1 MKKVIFII
9 LMAGLVAACFRFGLT
24 EYLSLEE
31 IKQSQGRLQAF
42 YAQNPALSIAV
53 FVGIY
58 IPSVALNLPW
68 ALVLGLAGGA
78 VFGTFTG
85 TVVVSFASSIGALLA
100 CMISRYLLA
109 GWVKKKFKD
118 KLERVNQGI
127 AREGAFY
134 LFALRLIPLIPFFVV
149 NMVMGVTAIRLTTFY
164 WVSQLGMLPATA
176 VIVNA
181 GSQISKIN
189 TLSGIL
195 SGKLMISLALL
206 GSLPLAAKRLVS
218 VVRKKKAFSTHP
230 ETQSGEAS
238 NRPDQ
243 MAPVFTDIL
252 EKCTGCGACQVQ
264 CAFLTRYGTP
274 KDIFLT
280 LDPARQRALAFE
292 CSLCGLCRAVCPE
305 KLDPGE
311 AFLALR
317 RDAVSKNQA
326 DLSRYSTI
334 MGYEKKGTSALF
346 SCYALPQGC
355 DTIFFPGCTLP
366 GTRPETTW
374 ALFETLRA
382 LDPDLGIVLDCCTK
396 PSHDLGRESYFH
408 SMFGEMLAFL
418 QARKIKRVW
427 LACPNCYKIFLTYA
441 AQMKVESV
449 YEVLSRTGLPS
460 RFSNHTG
467 PFGNTFLADPLVVH
481 DPCPMRDDALV
492 QESVRSLLA
501 GMSLSA
507 GKMAYEKKKTL
518 CCGEGGSVGFID
530 PTLAREWTQKRK
542 KAARQR
548 PIVTYCAGCAG
559 FLNRATP
566 TFHILDLLF
575 FPDKAA
581 SGRLRAARAPLTY
594 FHRLALK
601 RKIKKTLPAEVFRER
616 NTRPTE

>member
-1 MKKVIFII
+1 MKKVILII

-24 EYLSLEE
+24 EYFSLEE
-31 IKQSQGRLQAF
+31 IKQSQSRLQGV
-42 YAQNPALSIAV
+42 YARNPVLAIAV
-53 FVGIY
+53 FLGIY

-78 VFGTFTG
+78 VFGPLAG
-85 TVVVSFASSIGALLA
+85 TVVVSFASSIGGLLA

-134 LFALRLIPLIPFFVV
+134 LFALRLIPLIPFFAV

-181 GSQISKIN
+181 GSQISKIES
-189 TLSGIL
+189 LSGIL
-195 SGKLMISLALL
+195 SGKLMLSLALL
-206 GSLPLAAKRLVS
+206 GILPLAAKRLVS
-218 VVRKKKAFSTHP
+218 FVRKKKKFSGHP
-230 ETQSGEAS
+230 EIQTGRAS

-243 MAPVFTDIL
+243 MAPVLAGIL

-274 KDIFLT
+274 KDMFLT
-280 LDPARQRALAFE
+280 LDPAKQRAISFE

-305 KLDPGE
+305 KLDPGD
-311 AFLALR
+311 AFLSLR

-346 SCYALPQGC
+346 SCYALPQGG
-355 DTIFFPGCTLP
+355 DTVFFPGCTLP
-366 GTRPETTW
+366 GTRPKTTW
-374 ALFETLRA
+374 ALFESLRE
-382 LDPDLGIVLDCCTK
+382 LHPDLGIVLDCCTK
-396 PSHDLGRESYFH
+396 PSHDLGRERYFH

-418 QARKIKRVW
+418 QAHRIKRVW

-449 YEVLSRTGLPS
+449 YEVIDRTGLPG
-460 RFSNHTG
+460 RFSDNAG
-467 PFGNTFLADPLVVH
+467 PFENTFPETPLVVH
-481 DPCPMRDDALV
+481 DPCPMRDETLV
-492 QESVRSLLA
+492 QESVRSLLG
-501 GMSLSA
+501 GMKVPV
-507 GKMAYEKKKTL
+507 GKMPYEKKKTL

-530 PTLAREWTQKRK
+530 SKLAGEWTQKRK
-542 KAARQR
+542 KAAKQR

-581 SGRLRAARAPLTY
+581 SGRLGAARAPLTY

-601 RKIKKTLPAEVFRER
+601 RKIKKALPDAVFRER
-616 NTRPTE
+616 NTRPAE